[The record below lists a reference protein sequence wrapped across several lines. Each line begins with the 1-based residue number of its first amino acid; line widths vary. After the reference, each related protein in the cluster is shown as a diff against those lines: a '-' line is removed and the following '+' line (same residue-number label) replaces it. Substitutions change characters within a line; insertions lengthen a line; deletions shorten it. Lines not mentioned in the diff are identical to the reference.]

1 MFFGRLCRRSVWR
14 ELEVVEAESE
24 SGDEKVGC
32 CLLLL
37 LLLLLSQNCLNGE
50 CECEGRKELPVCTLM
65 RLFRQVG
72 WMIQSSP
79 SVFVKR
85 FLTTLSCRHGPYKHD
100 SSGSR
105 RTMTEVIF
113 TVIHGRTPKC
123 ERHCYMHGTYMG
135 TLCRECI

>member
-1 MFFGRLCRRSVWR
+1 MWR

-24 SGDEKVGC
+24 SGVFFFFFSFFFHK
-32 CLLLL
+32 
-37 LLLLLSQNCLNGE
+37 NGNVSAR
-50 CECEGRKELPVCTLM
+50 EGKELPVCTLM
-65 RLFRQVG
+65 GLFRQVG

-113 TVIHGRTPKC
+113 TVIHARTPKC
-123 ERHCYMHGTYMG
+123 ERHCYIHGTYIG

>member
-1 MFFGRLCRRSVWR
+1 MWR
-14 ELEVVEAESE
+14 ELEVVEAESG
-24 SGDEKVGC
+24 SGVFFFSFFFHKNENV
-32 CLLLL
+32 
-37 LLLLLSQNCLNGE
+37 SAR
-50 CECEGRKELPVCTLM
+50 EGKELPVCTLM

-123 ERHCYMHGTYMG
+123 ERHCYIHTVVP
-135 TLCRECI
+135 I

>member
-1 MFFGRLCRRSVWR
+1 MWR
-14 ELEVVEAESE
+14 ELEVVEAEFG
-24 SGDEKVGC
+24 SGDENVGG
-32 CLLLL
+32 LLL
-37 LLLLLSQNCLNGE
+37 LLLLLSQKRLNGE

-65 RLFRQVG
+65 GLFRQVG

-123 ERHCYMHGTYMG
+123 ERHCYIHSTYMG
-135 TLCRECI
+135 TLCTECI